1 VFFDSLGRVLN
12 RAGEVLRTDVRA
24 EIEDEFVRQQLDAIA
39 LIVSEVGA
47 AWPELF
53 AALASENAA
62 LRDALL
68 QATGGAPAAGDDPL
82 RENATLLVAID
93 TAVAALH
100 ERADGAADGAL
111 RDLRHGLVNAA
122 EIEQELLARARER
135 SGMATTRRL

>member
-24 EIEDEFVRQQLDAIA
+24 EIEDEFVRQQVDAIA

-53 AALASENAA
+53 AALARENAA
-62 LRDALL
+62 LRDALSR
-68 QATGGAPAAGDDPL
+68 ATGGAPARGDDPL
-82 RENATLLVAID
+82 RENASLLEAID
-93 TAVAALH
+93 IAVAALH
-100 ERADGAADGAL
+100 GQAADDAL
-111 RDLRHGLVNAA
+111 RDLRRGLVSAA
-122 EIEQELLARARER
+122 EIERELLARARER

>member
-24 EIEDEFVRQQLDAIA
+24 EVEDEFVRQQLDAIA

-53 AALASENAA
+53 AALARENAA
-62 LRDALL
+62 LRDALV

-82 RENATLLVAID
+82 RENASLLVAID
-93 TAVAALH
+93 TAVAGLH

-111 RDLRHGLVNAA
+111 RDLRRGLVNAA
-122 EIEQELLARARER
+122 EIERELLARARER